1 MLPSNVY
8 EWLVLTEIVLAVL
21 TAVGLKFVVAPY
33 GRHNR
38 AGWGPT
44 VPARVGWVVMESPA
58 VLAFL
63 GIYLVGSHRAEVVP
77 LVLLGLWQLHYIQR
91 TFVFPFLMRPGARM
105 PVSLMLMAISFNLLN
120 AYINARWISEYGNYA
135 ASWLTDPR
143 FVLGVAVFLGGYWLN
158 RSADRTLR
166 GLRRPGE
173 TGYKIPH
180 GGMYRWVSSPNY
192 LGEII
197 EWFGWALAT
206 WSMAGLAFALYTTAN
221 LAPRAIQH
229 HRWYHEQ
236 FPDYPADRRAL
247 VPYVV

>member
-63 GIYLVGSHRAEVVP
+63 GIYLAGSNRAQVVP
-77 LVLLGLWQLHYIQR
+77 LVLLGLWQLHYVQR

-105 PVSLMLMAISFNLLN
+105 PVTLVLMAISFNLLN
-120 AYINARWISEYGNYA
+120 AYINARWISELGNYRV
-135 ASWLTDPR
+135 SWLADPR
-143 FVLGVAVFLGGYWLN
+143 FLLGVAIFLGGYWLN

-166 GLRRPGE
+166 GLRKPGE
-173 TGYKIPH
+173 TGYKIPQ

>member
-1 MLPSNVY
+1 MLPSNLY

-63 GIYLVGSHRAEVVP
+63 GIYLAGSHRAELVP
-77 LVLLGLWQLHYIQR
+77 LILLGLWQLHYVQR

-105 PVSLMLMAISFNLLN
+105 PVSLVLMAISFNLLN
-120 AYINARWISEYGNYA
+120 AYINARWISELGSYPTG
-135 ASWLTDPR
+135 WLTDPR
-143 FVLGVAVFLGGYWLN
+143 FLLGVAVFLGGYWLN
-158 RSADRTLR
+158 RRADRTLR
-166 GLRRPGE
+166 QLRRPGE
-173 TGYKIPH
+173 TGYKIPQ
-180 GGMYRWVSSPNY
+180 GGLYRWVSSPNY

-236 FPDYPADRRAL
+236 FPDYPAERRAL